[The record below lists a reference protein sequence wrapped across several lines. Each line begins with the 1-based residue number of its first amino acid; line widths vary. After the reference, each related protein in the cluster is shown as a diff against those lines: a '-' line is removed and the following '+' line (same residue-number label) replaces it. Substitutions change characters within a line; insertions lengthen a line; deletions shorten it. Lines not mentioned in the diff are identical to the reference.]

1 MEVRDPIVGA
11 IKVAEHE
18 RPIVDHAFVQRLRG
32 IRATGFSSAAFPSA
46 THTRYGH
53 SLGVMHLAG
62 RAFDSA
68 FEGWRFSAESV
79 RGRLRTAVRL
89 AALCH
94 DLGHSPFSHC
104 TEFAMPALSELA
116 IPWLIDSP
124 ERRATHEDYTIA
136 ILANTSLAQVVE
148 RCTPCTARHVAS
160 LVSPDVHPGD
170 DFFRDGDLDYR
181 RVLAQIV
188 SSELDVDRLD
198 YLVRDSYF
206 SGARYGQ
213 IDVPWLI
220 AHLTA
225 VPVDGVVHLGLD
237 ARALYAFDDFLIAR
251 HHMFLMVYFHH
262 KSVIYEELLR
272 RWVSDPQTDWCLSA
286 DLDHYL
292 WQDDL
297 DLLAALRG
305 SPSPWA
311 RRIVERRPYRR
322 LIEVHGT
329 PEQVDLTAE
338 VQSLIDAGLDPILA
352 GATGR
357 LSRYEAYGQKRRRAP
372 SIMVVDRLA
381 GKVRLQP
388 PLPGM
393 PPAAPVRPLNH
404 ATRVFERYA
413 EDQRVARI
421 FVPPDDLGRARRVL
435 GLSDPSG
442 G

>member
-11 IKVAEHE
+11 IQVEEGE
-18 RPIVDHAFVQRLRG
+18 RAIVDHPYVQRLRG
-32 IRATGFSSAAFPSA
+32 VRATGFSSMAFPSA

-62 RAFDSA
+62 KAFDTAFDSWSFRGPGA
-68 FEGWRFSAESV
+68 RARFRA
-79 RGRLRTAVRL
+79 AVRL

-104 TEFAMPALSELA
+104 TEFAMPPLSDLGCRWLA
-116 IPWLIDSP
+116 QTTS
-124 ERRATHEDYTIA
+124 RKATHEDYTIA
-136 ILANTSLAQVVE
+136 VLENTSLNERIHQVS
-148 RCTPCTARHVAS
+148 PCGARHVAA
-160 LVSPDVHPGD
+160 LISPEVDPGD
-170 DFFRDGDLDYR
+170 DFFVDGDLDYR
-181 RVLAQIV
+181 RVLSQIV

-206 SGARYGQ
+206 SGAKYGQ

-220 AHLTA
+220 AHLRA
-225 VPVDGVVHLGLD
+225 VPVGGLVHLGLD

-272 RWVSDPQTDWCLSA
+272 RWVADPQTEWALSA
-286 DLDHYL
+286 DLERYL

-297 DLLAALRG
+297 DLLSALRA
-305 SPSPWA
+305 SDSPWA

-322 LIEVHGT
+322 LLEVHGD
-329 PEQVDLTAE
+329 PSQVDLSGEAAALTE
-338 VQSLIDAGLDPILA
+338 AGIDPIVA

-357 LSRYEAYGQKRRRAP
+357 LSRYEAYGQKRKRAP
-372 SIMVVDRLA
+372 SIMVVDTLA
-381 GKVRLQP
+381 GKVRRQP
-388 PLPGM
+388 ELPGM
-393 PPAAPVRPLNH
+393 PAPEPVRPLNR

-413 EDQRVARI
+413 EAQRVARI
-421 FVPPDDLGRARRVL
+421 FVPPQDIPRARKVL
-435 GLSDPSG
+435 GLSA
-442 G
+442 